1 MEIFIVVVLILLVII
16 VISFYR
22 KTQSLKKIRQRLL
35 NIPAFD
41 SDLFDCYV
49 KVSGHIKS
57 DNAFRTPISNN
68 HCAFYIVKVFALWET
83 KEKKPAK
90 GMEQHQKLIFNTVMP
105 STLLEVSKGKDIVY
119 VDMPEFFDKAD
130 FLLHSQT
137 VESRICPA
145 VYQSVAV
152 AKKKYQ
158 KYQVLESWC
167 SHADQVVIYGKLV
180 KTHEGLLCMK
190 PTELGKFPSFICLQ
204 QYKKMPLEK
213 LNRDIGRSW
222 FIFIFVAVIC
232 ILAVM
237 GILMYIGF
245 DNG

>member
-16 VISFYR
+16 VIKFYR

-35 NIPAFD
+35 NIPTFN

-49 KVSGHIKS
+49 KVRGHIKS
-57 DNAFRTPISNN
+57 DNAFKTPISNN
-68 HCAFYIVKVFALWET
+68 PCAFYMLKVFALWET
-83 KEKKPAK
+83 KEKTPAK

-105 STLLEVSKGKDIVY
+105 STLLEVSKGKDIVH
-119 VDMPEFFDKAD
+119 VDMSEFFDKAD
-130 FLLHSQT
+130 FLLHSKT
-137 VESRICPA
+137 VESRICPTA
-145 VYQSVAV
+145 YQSV

-167 SHADQVVIYGKLV
+167 SHADPVVIYGKLV
-180 KTHEGLLCMK
+180 KTNAGLLCMK
-190 PTELGKFPSFICLQ
+190 PTELGTFPSFISLQ
-204 QYKKMPLEK
+204 QYKKVPLEK

-222 FIFIFVAVIC
+222 YIFLFVAVIC

-237 GILMYIGF
+237 GIFM
-245 DNG
+245 